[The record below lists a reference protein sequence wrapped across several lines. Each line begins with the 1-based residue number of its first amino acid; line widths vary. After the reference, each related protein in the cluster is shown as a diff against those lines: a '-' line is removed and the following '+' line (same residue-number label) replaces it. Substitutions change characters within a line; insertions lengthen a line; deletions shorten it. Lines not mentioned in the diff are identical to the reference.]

1 MEQGMGQNED
11 ETGKLPQ
18 EAQQFKLG
26 AALLLMLIRAYQLSL
41 SSLVGRHC
49 RHLPSCSNYAAEA
62 IRRHGAWRGFLL
74 GLFRV
79 LRCNPLGTS
88 GYDPVPERVP
98 QSPFALS
105 ELWRMGK
112 NRQQ

>member
-1 MEQGMGQNED
+1 MGRNED

-18 EAQQFKLG
+18 ERRQFKLA

-98 QSPFALS
+98 RSPLAVS

-112 NRQQ
+112 NRQE